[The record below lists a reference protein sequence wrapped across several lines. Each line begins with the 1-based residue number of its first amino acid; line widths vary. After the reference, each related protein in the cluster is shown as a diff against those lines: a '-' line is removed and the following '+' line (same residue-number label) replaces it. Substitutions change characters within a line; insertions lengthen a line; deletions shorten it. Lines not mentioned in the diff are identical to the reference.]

1 MKLLP
6 GTVRDAVVN
15 HVVQAQAPIEHR
27 MLSFE
32 ECSLFNSEHAYRD
45 GYSRAVCACGWK
57 SVLMRKEEALVLAYG
72 LHARGEAI

>member
-6 GTVRDAVVN
+6 GKVRKPVVN
-15 HVVQAQAPIEHR
+15 AVIQMQAPVEHR

-32 ECSLFNSEHAYRD
+32 ECSLFNSEYAYRD

-57 SVLMRKEEALVLAYG
+57 SVPMRKEEALVLAYG
-72 LHARGEAI
+72 LHSRGEAI